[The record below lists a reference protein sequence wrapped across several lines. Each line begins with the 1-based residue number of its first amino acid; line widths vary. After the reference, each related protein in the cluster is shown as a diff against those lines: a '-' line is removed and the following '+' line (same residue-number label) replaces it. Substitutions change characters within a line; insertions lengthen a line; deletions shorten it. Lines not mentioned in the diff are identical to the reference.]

1 MPFSILSHII
11 RIAFTLIPFSSSI
24 LPTDDKVVEIEGM
37 LKTLKAQEY
46 KLLTNFMYLSISDLD
61 LYVDITEDGQ
71 YVLTVKAISDR
82 LIDIGKFL

>member
-1 MPFSILSHII
+1 MAS
-11 RIAFTLIPFSSSI
+11 RIVASAKERLNKTRIN
-24 LPTDDKVVEIEGM
+24 DKVVEIEGM
-37 LKTLKAQEY
+37 LKTLKAEEY

-71 YVLTVKAISDR
+71 YVLTVKAITDR

>member
-1 MPFSILSHII
+1 MSS
-11 RIAFTLIPFSSSI
+11 RIVASAKERLNKTRIN
-24 LPTDDKVVEIEGM
+24 DKVVEIEGM
-37 LKTLKAQEY
+37 LKTLKAEEY

>member
-1 MPFSILSHII
+1 
-11 RIAFTLIPFSSSI
+11 
-24 LPTDDKVVEIEGM
+24 M
-37 LKTLKAQEY
+37 LKTLKAEEY

-71 YVLTVKAISDR
+71 YVLTVKAITDR